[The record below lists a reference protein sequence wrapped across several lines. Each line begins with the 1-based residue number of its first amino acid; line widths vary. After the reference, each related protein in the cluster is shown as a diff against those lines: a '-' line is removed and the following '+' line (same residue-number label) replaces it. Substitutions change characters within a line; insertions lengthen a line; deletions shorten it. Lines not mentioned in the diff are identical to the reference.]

1 MASDGRILKFDTVLK
16 SRTQTEVVMI
26 IPIRCMNCGNP
37 LAQLWRY
44 YEKRVKEEKGGS
56 NTGPVYMDGTKRI
69 ETVEGRVLDEL
80 NLTRYCCRKHFLTHT
95 DLNQRVR

>member
-1 MASDGRILKFDTVLK
+1 
-16 SRTQTEVVMI
+16 MI

-37 LAQLWRY
+37 IAQLWRY
-44 YEKRVKEEKGGS
+44 YEARVKEEKGS
-56 NTGPVYMDGTKRI
+56 NTNTGPVYMDGTAKI
-69 ETVEGRVLDEL
+69 TTVEGIILDEL

>member
-1 MASDGRILKFDTVLK
+1 
-16 SRTQTEVVMI
+16 MI

-37 LAQLWRY
+37 IANLGRY
-44 YEKRVKEEKGGS
+44 YEARVKEVKAESGNT
-56 NTGPVYMDGTKRI
+56 NTGPIYMDGT
-69 ETVEGRVLDEL
+69 TPVTTPEGQVLDEL